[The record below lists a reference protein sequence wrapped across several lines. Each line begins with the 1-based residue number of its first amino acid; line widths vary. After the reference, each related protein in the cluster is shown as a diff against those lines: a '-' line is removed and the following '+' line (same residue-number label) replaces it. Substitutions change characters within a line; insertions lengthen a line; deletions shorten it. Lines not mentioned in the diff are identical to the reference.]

1 MEAAGAAGEAQ
12 AERFAAGGALGPGE
26 ALADGFWA
34 EFRGEPPEE
43 AGGRGEALL
52 VDRQE
57 DVCLRH
63 WAEEVARATQLGSSV
78 EERATML
85 ALLVAERMGGVA
97 WGEGELEQRFLADYE
112 QVRREYRD
120 ERVRLGSLAV
130 GLERHRAL
138 AFKVLAEAAQVP
150 CCLFGE
156 SAGASAGISVID
168 ERGEERGIELVGDV
182 GSWKVRPH
190 SPPKRPAETGEV
202 TESTFAAAARTRPVS
217 RSEPY
222 RGLDT
227 FLEED
232 ADAARIRE
240 ALKVAPEKYY
250 EGLGRGG
257 VAGPEDSEE
266 PGPRPRP
273 HLSPSRRHV
282 RENRRDQAGV
292 FERSRAHASPLARR
306 TGRNATLRAE
316 KEVEEARQR
325 AVAEEIFE
333 RKLKSLYED
342 GVEPKYQSE
351 VARLMQR
358 HHDVSADE
366 AEGALHIVGGDEEK
380 ASDVCA
386 MAGTA
391 HCAIRDAAAWL
402 QFNAWN
408 LEEAVR
414 AYRGHAMG
422 SRQQPLHT
430 SSGFNSQSSSHTEGR
445 RHVNV
450 CKGKAGNRPPPAK
463 MGGNSGATPVANP
476 FYRYM
481 EPNGRDHP
489 LNRAQ
494 AETAPAQWDSGYS
507 TMAGVWKA
515 EMEQRRAASQQQPAK
530 HGESRPLRDSWGLGG
545 QSPMGAARH
554 RSNQSSKREED
565 YRGGRM
571 HPERTAAEATVPK
584 THSSDVASKKT
595 AEQLRDAAVSAIQH
609 QTTGKNLT
617 EIFTM
622 FGVPVEGGDL
632 RKAYRKAGMLLH
644 PDRNRGKPV
653 HLRIEAEEK
662 WKLLGAKMN
671 R

>member
-1 MEAAGAAGEAQ
+1 M
-12 AERFAAGGALGPGE
+12 
-26 ALADGFWA
+26 
-34 EFRGEPPEE
+34 
-43 AGGRGEALL
+43 
-52 VDRQE
+52 DRRE

-63 WAEEVARATQLGSSV
+63 WAEEVARATQVGSSV

-97 WGEGELEQRFLADYE
+97 WGEGELEQRFRTDYE
-112 QVRREYRD
+112 QVRRECRD

-156 SAGASAGISVID
+156 GAGTSAGVSVID

-190 SPPKRPAETGEV
+190 SPPVWPAETGEV
-202 TESTFAAAARTRPVS
+202 TGSTFAPAARTRSVP
-217 RSEPY
+217 RREPY

-250 EGLGRGG
+250 EGLGRG
-257 VAGPEDSEE
+257 VAGPEGGEE

-273 HLSPSRRHV
+273 RPSPPRRHE
-282 RENRRDQAGV
+282 RENRRDRAGV
-292 FERSRAHASPLARR
+292 FERSRACASPLARR

-351 VARLMQR
+351 VTRLMQR

-366 AEGALHIVGGDEEK
+366 AEVALHIVGGDEER

-391 HCAIRDAAAWL
+391 RSAIRDAAAWL
-402 QFNAWN
+402 QFNAWS

-422 SRQQPLHT
+422 SRPQPLHA
-430 SSGFNSQSSSHTEGR
+430 SSGFNSRSSSHTQGR
-445 RHVNV
+445 RHVNA
-450 CKGKAGNRPPPAK
+450 CEGKAGKRPPPSK
-463 MGGNSGATPVANP
+463 MGGDSGTTPVENP
-476 FYRYM
+476 FYRYT
-481 EPNGRDHP
+481 EPTGRDHP
-489 LNRAQ
+489 LNRTQ

-507 TMAGVWKA
+507 AMAGVWKA
-515 EMEQRRAASQQQPAK
+515 EMEQRRAASQHEPAK
-530 HGESRPLRDSWGLGG
+530 RGERWPRQDSCDSGG
-545 QSPMGAARH
+545 AVTNGRNAAFPA
-554 RSNQSSKREED
+554 QEQ
-565 YRGGRM
+565 
-571 HPERTAAEATVPK
+571 PEQP
-584 THSSDVASKKT
+584 
-595 AEQLRDAAVSAIQH
+595 
-609 QTTGKNLT
+609 
-617 EIFTM
+617 
-622 FGVPVEGGDL
+622 
-632 RKAYRKAGMLLH
+632 
-644 PDRNRGKPV
+644 
-653 HLRIEAEEK
+653 
-662 WKLLGAKMN
+662 
-671 R
+671 